1 MSITYGFFNS
11 VNGDRVY
18 NADQMSEYFDGI
30 VSNGVYQKVGGGF
43 KVEPNSGMN
52 INVQT
57 GRALINCKWIN
68 SDAVTSIDI
77 TQAHPTLNRYTAV
90 VLRLNVTDR
99 LMEITTKD
107 GTAAANPLKPSIAN
121 TATVKELCLAYI
133 YVKAGATS
141 ITAANIEDMRSSS
154 KCGWVTGVIKQ
165 VDTSDLFD
173 QFEAAYEENL
183 ANMQTWEAYQ
193 KAQFEAWFETLTEQL
208 QVNTHIERTFGDAT
222 TTTSQYVYL
231 PEGVDYEDGDVL
243 DVYVNGVYLSPT
255 EYVISRHSTE
265 GWRIKPNTQLDSNN
279 TVTFSCIKSVIGN
292 VTI

>member
-1 MSITYGFFNS
+1 MSVTYGFFNS
-11 VNGDRVY
+11 VNNDRVY
-18 NADQMSEYFDGI
+18 NADQMSEYFDGL

-52 INVQT
+52 INIQT
-57 GRALINCKWIN
+57 GRAIINCKWIN
-68 SDAVTSIDI
+68 SDAVTSIDV
-77 TQAHPTLNRYTAV
+77 TQSHPTLNRYTAV
-90 VLRLNVTDR
+90 VIRLNVTDR
-99 LMEITTKD
+99 LMEIATKD
-107 GTAAANPLKPSIAN
+107 GTAAANPTKPAITN
-121 TATVKELCLAYI
+121 TTTVKELCLAYI

-141 ITAANIEDMRSSS
+141 ITASNIEDTRSSS
-154 KCGWVTGVIKQ
+154 KCGWVTGLIKQ
-165 VDTSDLFD
+165 VDTADLFT

-193 KAQFEAWFETLTEQL
+193 KAQFEAWFETLTTQL
-208 QVNTHIERTFGDAT
+208 AVNTHIERTFGDT
-222 TTTSQYVYL
+222 TTTSSAYVYL
-231 PEGVDYEDGDVL
+231 PSGVDYEDGDVL

-255 EYVISRHSTE
+255 EYVISHHSTN